1 MIRLLHLITDL
12 EVGGAEFSL
21 LRLLTL
27 TDKSRFDVRVVSMV
41 KTGGVRPHV
50 ESLGVPVE
58 DLSMAYGVPSPFAL
72 ARLIRLIREWRPDL
86 IQTWMYHADLL
97 GGVAAALAGGVPTVW
112 GIHHS
117 NLDPALNKRMTL
129 AAAKLCARMSERLPR
144 KIVCCA
150 EAARRSHVRFG
161 YAEGK
166 MVVIPNGFDVDV
178 FRPSPD
184 ARESVRRELGVPADA
199 LLVGQIGRFDAQKD
213 HETFF
218 ASAAILRRQ
227 FPEIY
232 FVLCGSEMKWE
243 NAELARWAHAA
254 NVAPAVRFLG
264 RRADVARITAALDLA
279 TSSSR
284 GEGFPNVLGEAM
296 ACGVPCVATDVGDS
310 ALIVSRYGLI
320 VPPRDPGALAAA
332 CQTLLYQSRE
342 ARKSL
347 GLSARKHIMD
357 HYHIAITVAKYESL
371 YAECAEARAWEHEH
385 AIGGLAR

>member
-1 MIRLLHLITDL
+1 VIRLLHLITDL

-21 LRLLTL
+21 LRLLTM

-41 KTGGVRPHV
+41 KTGGVRPQV
-50 ESLGVPVE
+50 ESLGVPVQ
-58 DLSMAYGVPSPFAL
+58 DLSMKYGVPSPFAL

-97 GGVAAALAGGVPTVW
+97 GSLAAAMAGGVPTVW

-117 NLDPALNKRMTL
+117 NLDPALNKAMTL
-129 AAAKLCARMSERLPR
+129 ATAKLCARMSGRLPR

-166 MVVIPNGFDVDV
+166 MAVIPNGFHVDV
-178 FRPSPD
+178 FQPSPE

-218 ASAAILRRQ
+218 ASAAILHRQ
-227 FPEIY
+227 FPKLY
-232 FVLCGSEMKWE
+232 FVLCGSEITWQ
-243 NAELARWAHAA
+243 NVELARWAHAA
-254 NVAPAVRFLG
+254 NVASAVRLLG
-264 RRADVARITAALDLA
+264 RRGDVARITAALDVA

-320 VPPRDPGALAAA
+320 VPPRDPSALAAA
-332 CQTLLYQSRE
+332 CQTLLCQSRE
-342 ARKSL
+342 ARENL
-347 GLSARKHIMD
+347 GRSARKHIID
-357 HYHIAITVAKYESL
+357 HYDIASTVAKYESL
-371 YAECAEARAWEHEH
+371 YAECAEVREWEHEQ
-385 AIGGLAR
+385 AIGGLAE